1 MEGAILFIR
10 KSYEKTN
17 GEYPVYVKVT
27 IGEKSKIYSTKVS
40 VEEKF
45 WDPVKKIVKLKD
57 PLHIEKNMVLTNALS
72 KAQKIVY
79 KYQLLEMNLNFETF
93 EKEYLFDEKVNGSQT
108 DYFQFAENEL
118 RLKDKIWC
126 YQHFRQ
132 HYYEL
137 QKLKKFKNEVIIE
150 KIDVRFIDEYV
161 HYMTVKL
168 NNKINTVNKTL
179 KKMKTIL
186 NIAVQKNV
194 IEKNPFVNYK
204 IKSEKTHRVFLT
216 NEELEKL
223 YQFYFNYKRDD
234 KYKTVLH
241 YFLFACYTGLRYSD
255 IEQLKWNHIIENQI
269 YLVQHKTNE
278 LVQIPLSENAISLL
292 PEKRSEHI
300 FDVLSN
306 QKSNEY
312 LKILMEKAGI
322 EKDVSF
328 HTARHTFATL
338 SLELGINLRVVQK
351 LLGHQKISTTQIY
364 TAVTDKVLLN
374 EMKKWNS
381 IH

>member
-1 MEGAILFIR
+1 
-10 KSYEKTN
+10 
-17 GEYPVYVKVT
+17 
-27 IGEKSKIYSTKVS
+27 
-40 VEEKF
+40 
-45 WDPVKKIVKLKD
+45 
-57 PLHIEKNMVLTNALS
+57 
-72 KAQKIVY
+72 
-79 KYQLLEMNLNFETF
+79 MNLNFETF